1 MFHPPISPSGPP
13 PSLRTRVLG
22 SFAHTPRTIGLVW
35 RSAPGGFAAIL
46 VLVVASAV
54 LPLSVAWVGKL
65 IVDAVVAAQAAAPG
79 AARDAA
85 VAVAVRWVL
94 VELCLF
100 VAISLAERSVG
111 LARQLVGSRLGIDI
125 NVRILEK
132 ALTLDLAHF
141 ENPEF
146 YDKLVRARREASS
159 RPLSLVQQNFVLLRH
174 TLTLAGYAAFLVA
187 FSPWAALG
195 LLLAAVPAFV
205 SEVKFSGAEFRLR
218 NWRSPENRRLNY
230 LEHVL
235 ANDEHAKEV
244 KLFGLGPMLL
254 ARYRRLAETFFGQ
267 DRQLAIR
274 RAGWTF
280 GLSLLATAA
289 FYGCYVAVA
298 VAAARGT
305 ITLGAMTLY
314 LVAFRQGQQSFQ
326 SVLGALG
333 GMYEDNLYMSNLF
346 EFLAIPTGADAPGKR
361 QLTDDLPGGNAPRK
375 RQPTVDVAGRAE
387 RGRVEEGIRFENA
400 GFRYP
405 GAETWALRGVSV
417 FIPKGESL
425 ALVGENGAGKTT
437 FIKLLTRLYE
447 PTEGRILLDG
457 SDLRDLDP
465 AALRRRVGVIF
476 QDFNQYQFVLR
487 ENVGAGSVEHMEDRP
502 RLLRA
507 VERGGAQ
514 ELVASLA
521 QGLETQLG
529 RWFKGGAELSGGQW
543 QKVALARAFMREEAD
558 ILVLDEPTAALDAAA
573 EHAVFERFR
582 KLAHGRTAILISHR
596 FPTVRMADRILVIEH
611 GRIVEQGT
619 HDALLAA
626 AGRYAKWFNLQ
637 AEGYR

>member
-1 MFHPPISPSGPP
+1 MFHPAVPSSAPSPK
-13 PSLRTRVLG
+13 LRARLLG
-22 SFAHTPRTIGLVW
+22 SFSHTPRTIGLVW
-35 RSAPGGFAAIL
+35 KSAPGGL
-46 VLVVASAV
+46 GSLVVLVVVSAL
-54 LPLSVAWVGKL
+54 LPLGVAWVGKL

-79 AARDAA
+79 PGRDAA
-85 VAVAVRWVL
+85 VAVAIRWVL
-94 VELCLF
+94 VELGLF
-100 VAISLAERSVG
+100 VAISLIERTIS
-111 LARQLVGSRLGIDI
+111 LCRQLVGSRLSIDI
-125 NVRILEK
+125 NVKILEK
-132 ALTLDLAHF
+132 ALTLDLGHF

-159 RPLSLVQQNFVLLRH
+159 RPLSLVQQNFVLLRN
-174 TLTLAGYAAFLVA
+174 TLLLSGWAAFLIS

-195 LLLAAVPAFV
+195 LLAAAVPAFI

-230 LEHVL
+230 LEHVI

-254 ARYRRLAETFFGQ
+254 ARYRSLAETFFGQ

-274 RAGWTF
+274 RALWTF

-298 VAAARGT
+298 VAAALGV
-305 ITLGAMTLY
+305 ITLGTMTLY
-314 LVAFRQGQQSFQ
+314 LGAFRQGQDSFRA
-326 SVLGALG
+326 VLSAVG

-346 EFLAIPTGADAPGKR
+346 EFLALPTGRGE
-361 QLTDDLPGGNAPRK
+361 
-375 RQPTVDVAGRAE
+375 VAGPPGPAA
-387 RGRVEEGIRFENA
+387 RVRMEEGIRFENV

-405 GAETWALRGVSV
+405 EAKEWALREVSV

-437 FIKLLTRLYE
+437 FIKLLTRLYA

-457 SDLRDLDP
+457 RDLQDWDETK
-465 AALRRRVGVIF
+465 LRQRIGVIF

-487 ENVGAGSVEHMEDRP
+487 ENVGTGSVEHIEDRP
-502 RLLRA
+502 RVQRA

-514 ELVASLA
+514 ELVASLTE
-521 QGLETQLG
+521 GLETQLG

-573 EHAVFERFR
+573 EHKVFERFR
-582 KLAHGRTAILISHR
+582 KLTHGRTAILISHR

-611 GRIVEQGT
+611 GRIMEQGT
-619 HDALLAA
+619 HAELLAS
-626 AGRYAKWFNLQ
+626 AGRYAKLFTLQ

>member
-1 MFHPPISPSGPP
+1 MFHPAVPSSAPSPK
-13 PSLRTRVLG
+13 LRARLLG
-22 SFAHTPRTIGLVW
+22 SFSHTPRTIGLVW
-35 RSAPGGFAAIL
+35 KSAPGGL
-46 VLVVASAV
+46 GSLVVLVVVSAL
-54 LPLSVAWVGKL
+54 LPLGVAWVGKL

-79 AARDAA
+79 PGRDAA
-85 VAVAVRWVL
+85 VAVAIRCVL
-94 VELCLF
+94 VELGLF
-100 VAISLAERSVG
+100 VAISLIERTIS
-111 LARQLVGSRLGIDI
+111 LCRQLVGSRLSIDI
-125 NVRILEK
+125 NVKILEK
-132 ALTLDLAHF
+132 ALTLDLGHF

-159 RPLSLVQQNFVLLRH
+159 RPLSLVQQNFVLLRN
-174 TLTLAGYAAFLVA
+174 TLLLSGWAAFLIS

-195 LLLAAVPAFV
+195 LLAAAVPAFI

-230 LEHVL
+230 LEHVI

-254 ARYRRLAETFFGQ
+254 ERYRSLAETFFGQ

-274 RAGWTF
+274 RALWTF

-298 VAAARGT
+298 VAAALGV
-305 ITLGAMTLY
+305 ITLGTMTLY
-314 LVAFRQGQQSFQ
+314 LGAFRQGQDSFRA
-326 SVLGALG
+326 VLSAVG

-346 EFLAIPTGADAPGKR
+346 EFLALPTGRGE
-361 QLTDDLPGGNAPRK
+361 
-375 RQPTVDVAGRAE
+375 VAGMPGPAA
-387 RGRVEEGIRFENA
+387 RVRMEEGIRFENV

-405 GAETWALRGVSV
+405 EAKEWALRGVSV

-437 FIKLLTRLYE
+437 FIKLLTRLYA

-457 SDLRDLDP
+457 RDLQDWDETK
-465 AALRRRVGVIF
+465 LRQRIGVIF

-487 ENVGAGSVEHMEDRP
+487 ENVGTDSVEHIEDRP
-502 RLLRA
+502 RVQRA

-514 ELVASLA
+514 ELVASLTE
-521 QGLETQLG
+521 GLETQLG

-573 EHAVFERFR
+573 EHKVFERFR
-582 KLAHGRTAILISHR
+582 KLTHGRTAILISHR

-611 GRIVEQGT
+611 GRIMEQGT
-619 HDALLAA
+619 HAELLAS
-626 AGRYAKWFNLQ
+626 AGRYAKLFTLQ

>member
-1 MFHPPISPSGPP
+1 MFHPAVPSSAPSPK
-13 PSLRTRVLG
+13 LRARLLG
-22 SFAHTPRTIGLVW
+22 SFSHTPRTIGLVW
-35 RSAPGGFAAIL
+35 KSAPGGL
-46 VLVVASAV
+46 GSLVVLVVVSAL
-54 LPLSVAWVGKL
+54 LPLGVAWVGKL

-79 AARDAA
+79 PGRDAA
-85 VAVAVRWVL
+85 VAVAIRWVL
-94 VELCLF
+94 VELGLF
-100 VAISLAERSVG
+100 VAISLIERTIS
-111 LARQLVGSRLGIDI
+111 LCRQLVGSRLSIDI
-125 NVRILEK
+125 NVKILEK
-132 ALTLDLAHF
+132 ALTLDLGHF

-159 RPLSLVQQNFVLLRH
+159 RPLSLVQQNFVLLRN
-174 TLTLAGYAAFLVA
+174 TLLLSGWAAFLIS

-195 LLLAAVPAFV
+195 LLAAAVPAFI

-230 LEHVL
+230 LEHVI

-254 ARYRRLAETFFGQ
+254 ERYRSLAETFFGQ

-274 RAGWTF
+274 RALWTF

-298 VAAARGT
+298 VAAALGV
-305 ITLGAMTLY
+305 ITLGTMTLY
-314 LVAFRQGQQSFQ
+314 LGAFRQGQDSFRA
-326 SVLGALG
+326 VLSAVG

-346 EFLAIPTGADAPGKR
+346 EFLALPTGRG
-361 QLTDDLPGGNAPRK
+361 Q
-375 RQPTVDVAGRAE
+375 VAGTPGPVA
-387 RGRVEEGIRFENA
+387 RVRMEEGIRFENV

-405 GAETWALRGVSV
+405 EAKEWALREVSV

-437 FIKLLTRLYE
+437 FIKLLTRLYA

-457 SDLRDLDP
+457 RDLQDWDETK
-465 AALRRRVGVIF
+465 LRQRIGVIF

-487 ENVGAGSVEHMEDRP
+487 ENVGTGSVEHIEDRP
-502 RLLRA
+502 RVQRA

-514 ELVASLA
+514 ELVASLTE
-521 QGLETQLG
+521 GLETQLG

-573 EHAVFERFR
+573 EHKVFERFR
-582 KLAHGRTAILISHR
+582 KLTHGRTAILISHR

-611 GRIVEQGT
+611 GRIMEQGT
-619 HDALLAA
+619 HAELLAS
-626 AGRYAKWFNLQ
+626 AGRYAKLFTLQ

>member
-1 MFHPPISPSGPP
+1 MFHPPIPSGTPP
-13 PSLRTRVLG
+13 PKLRARLLG
-22 SFAHTPRTIGLVW
+22 SFSHTPRTIGLVW
-35 RSAPGGFAAIL
+35 KSAPGGL
-46 VLVVASAV
+46 VALVFLVVAAAAF
-54 LPLSVAWVGKL
+54 PLSVAWVGKL

-79 AARDAA
+79 PARDAA
-85 VAVAVRWVL
+85 VAVAIRWVL
-94 VELCLF
+94 VELGLF
-100 VAISLAERSVG
+100 VAISLTERTIG
-111 LARQLVGSRLGIDI
+111 LCRQLVGSRLSIDI
-125 NVRILEK
+125 NVKILEK
-132 ALTLDLAHF
+132 ALTLNLGHF

-159 RPLSLVQQNFVLLRH
+159 RPLSLVQQNFVLLRN
-174 TLTLAGYAAFLVA
+174 TLMLSGWAAYLIS

-195 LLLAAVPAFV
+195 LLAAAVPAFV

-230 LEHVL
+230 LEHVI

-254 ARYRRLAETFFGQ
+254 ARYRSLAETFFGQ

-274 RAGWTF
+274 RAIWTF

-298 VAAARGT
+298 VAAATGA
-305 ITLGAMTLY
+305 ITLGRMTLY
-314 LVAFRQGQQSFQ
+314 LGAFRQGQQSFQ
-326 SVLGALG
+326 AVLSAVG

-346 EFLAIPTGADAPGKR
+346 EFLELPTGRAPGERHLIDDIPQGKR
-361 QLTDDLPGGNAPRK
+361 VRDEQ
-375 RQPTVDVAGRAE
+375 
-387 RGRVEEGIRFENA
+387 GIRFENV

-405 GAETWALRGVSV
+405 GAKEWALHEVSV

-457 SDLRDLDP
+457 RDLHDWDEVK
-465 AALRRRVGVIF
+465 LRQRIGVIF

-487 ENVGAGSVEHMEDRP
+487 ENVGTGSVEHIEDRS
-502 RLLRA
+502 RVQRA

-514 ELVASLA
+514 ELVASLTD
-521 QGLETQLG
+521 GLETQLG

-573 EHAVFERFR
+573 EHKVFERFR

-611 GRIVEQGT
+611 GRILEQGT
-619 HDALLAA
+619 HAELLAS
-626 AGRYAKWFNLQ
+626 AGRYAKLFTLQ

>member
-1 MFHPPISPSGPP
+1 MFHPAVPSSAPSPK
-13 PSLRTRVLG
+13 LRARLLG
-22 SFAHTPRTIGLVW
+22 SFSHTPRTIGLVW
-35 RSAPGGFAAIL
+35 KSAPGGL
-46 VLVVASAV
+46 GSLVVLVVVSAL
-54 LPLSVAWVGKL
+54 LPLGVAWVGKL

-79 AARDAA
+79 PGRDAA
-85 VAVAVRWVL
+85 VAVAIRWVL
-94 VELCLF
+94 VELGLF
-100 VAISLAERSVG
+100 VAISLIERTIS
-111 LARQLVGSRLGIDI
+111 LCRQLVGSRLSIDI
-125 NVRILEK
+125 NVKILEK
-132 ALTLDLAHF
+132 ALTLDLGHF

-159 RPLSLVQQNFVLLRH
+159 RPLSLVQQNFVLLRN
-174 TLTLAGYAAFLVA
+174 TLLLSGWAAFLIS

-195 LLLAAVPAFV
+195 LLAAAVPAFI

-230 LEHVL
+230 LEHVI
-235 ANDEHAKEV
+235 ANDEHVKEV

-254 ARYRRLAETFFGQ
+254 ARYRSLAETFFGQ

-274 RAGWTF
+274 RALWTF

-298 VAAARGT
+298 VAAALGV
-305 ITLGAMTLY
+305 ITLGTMTLY
-314 LVAFRQGQQSFQ
+314 LGAFRQGQDSFRA
-326 SVLGALG
+326 VLSAVG

-346 EFLAIPTGADAPGKR
+346 EFLALPTGRG
-361 QLTDDLPGGNAPRK
+361 Q
-375 RQPTVDVAGRAE
+375 VAGTPGPVA
-387 RGRVEEGIRFENA
+387 RVRMEEGIRFENV

-405 GAETWALRGVSV
+405 EAKEWALREVSV

-437 FIKLLTRLYE
+437 FIKLLTRLYA

-457 SDLRDLDP
+457 RDLQDWDETK
-465 AALRRRVGVIF
+465 LRQRIGVIF

-487 ENVGAGSVEHMEDRP
+487 ENVGTGSVEHIEDRP
-502 RLLRA
+502 RVQRA

-514 ELVASLA
+514 ELVASLTE
-521 QGLETQLG
+521 GLETQLG

-573 EHAVFERFR
+573 EHKVFERFR
-582 KLAHGRTAILISHR
+582 KLTHGRTAILISHR

-611 GRIVEQGT
+611 GRIMEQGT
-619 HDALLAA
+619 HAELLAS
-626 AGRYAKWFNLQ
+626 AGRYAKLFTLQ